1 MDINNLKQKLEQELA
16 ELEAELANIGN
27 KHTFNANGGKPVDW
41 EARPG
46 DFSTDNADETEL
58 GDKMEEYEENTA
70 VLKNLEIKYNEVR
83 SALNK
88 INEGNYGICEVC
100 SNQIEEDRLI
110 ANPSAKT
117 CKEHMNG

>member
-1 MDINNLKQKLEQELA
+1 MDTNNLKQKLEQELG
-16 ELEAELANIGN
+16 ELEVELANIGN
-27 KHTFNANGGKPVDW
+27 KHTFEGNGEKPVDW
-41 EARPG
+41 EARPA

-58 GDKMEEYEENTA
+58 GDKLEEYEENTA

-88 INEGNYGICEVC
+88 ISEGKYGICEVC
-100 SNQIEEDRLI
+100 GNQIEEDRLM

-117 CKEHMNG
+117 CKEHMNS